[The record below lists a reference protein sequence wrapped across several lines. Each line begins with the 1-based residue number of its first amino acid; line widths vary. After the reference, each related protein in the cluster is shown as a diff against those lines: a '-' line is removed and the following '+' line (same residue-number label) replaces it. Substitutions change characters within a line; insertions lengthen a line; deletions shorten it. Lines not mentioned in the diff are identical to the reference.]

1 MEYNLNHKEIKE
13 MYNRINYLYFIFWQT
28 YFYVIRNEI
37 QEQIYKL
44 FVNRNK
50 VYHGDIIVY
59 FKYPENTTEFRF
71 MSHFPKTGKIYFIY
85 YKLRLDRAIK
95 IYFNY
100 DRNAPNI
107 IDLLNNLYKNNGIH
121 DFVGNFIV
129 TKYNNKE
136 IIDYKIF
143 NHMSRLE
150 LVLFYKD
157 ILRNI
162 NYTNNFKRI
171 VSNFTNNN
179 NDNIGDHKITF
190 KFSEL
195 SQTERLFML
204 ETNKYD
210 QDENI
215 FIKIKFNSDITVKL
229 WPEIQD
235 NLQDNIYIKLKDEQS
250 INK

>member
-1 MEYNLNHKEIKE
+1 MEYDLNNKEIRE
-13 MYNRINYLYFIFWQT
+13 MYNRINYLYHIFHQR

-50 VYHGDIIVY
+50 VYHGDIIIY
-59 FKYPENTTEFRF
+59 FKYNGNTAKFRF
-71 MSHFPKTGKIYFIY
+71 MANFPKTGKIYFIY

-100 DRNAPNI
+100 NQNAPKIMN
-107 IDLLNNLYKNNGIH
+107 LLDNLYRNNGIH

-129 TKYNNKE
+129 TKYNNNE
-136 IIDYKIF
+136 IKDYKIF
-143 NHMSRLE
+143 NHMSKLE
-150 LVLFYKD
+150 LVLFYED
-157 ILRNI
+157 ILRNL
-162 NYTNNFKRI
+162 NYTNKFKRI
-171 VSNFTNNN
+171 ISNFTMHNNIN
-179 NDNIGDHKITF
+179 NGNSKITF
-190 KFSEL
+190 RFSDL
-195 SQTERLFML
+195 SQVERLFIF

-215 FIKIKFNSDITVKL
+215 FIKIRFDPEIIVKL
-229 WPEIQD
+229 WPETQD
-235 NLQDNIYIKLKDEQS
+235 KSRDNIYIKLKDEQS